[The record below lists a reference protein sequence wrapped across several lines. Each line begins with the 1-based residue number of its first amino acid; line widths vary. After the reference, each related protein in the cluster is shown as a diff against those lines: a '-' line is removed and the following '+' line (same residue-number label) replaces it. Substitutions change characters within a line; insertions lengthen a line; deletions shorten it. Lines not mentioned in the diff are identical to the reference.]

1 MQVSFEL
8 SIFSTRFISYILLDC
23 AKNNGNPGHHKR
35 KIIADKKLLTNTN
48 DNAPPINPIS
58 EDKATQKV
66 FSLFLLIINKIVEI
80 IQTVYIICS
89 MIIEI
94 FVK

>member
-1 MQVSFEL
+1 M
-8 SIFSTRFISYILLDC
+8 
-23 AKNNGNPGHHKR
+23 
-35 KIIADKKLLTNTN
+35 TNTN

-80 IQTVYIICS
+80 IQTVYIICN